1 MSPRIDASEVDGKAV
16 RRLVGRLRERCD
28 RHKHHVGEP
37 LRDLLLTAAAT
48 LEHQQ
53 DVIAA
58 TRCDC
63 AVRALETTEAVHAE

>member
-1 MSPRIDASEVDGKAV
+1 MTPRVETSEVDGKAV

-63 AVRALETTEAVHAE
+63 AARALETTGATHVE